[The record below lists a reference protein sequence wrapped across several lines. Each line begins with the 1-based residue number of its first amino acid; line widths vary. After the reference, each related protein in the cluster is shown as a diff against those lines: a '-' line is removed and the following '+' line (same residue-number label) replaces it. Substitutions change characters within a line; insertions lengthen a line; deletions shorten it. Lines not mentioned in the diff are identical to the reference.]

1 MNVLEDARTI
11 RGFIPPRYLRAATV
25 LNRTGL
31 DVPRSASRIDS
42 NGIFYI
48 SFVYKCISDMWR
60 PRNEPVIGRNIWES
74 ASMYDSFVVDRLIDL
89 WLTEDVGSCDL
100 TVQVMIESDEVG
112 NFLMNAREPMIV
124 SGIEVAMR
132 VFKRYDP
139 TLDVVLRVKDGDKVE
154 NGAVLLEVRGLARS
168 VLTAERTALN
178 IAQRMSGIANETS
191 RYVAAIAG
199 TKARLV
205 DTRKTTPG
213 LRMLEKHAV
222 TSGGGLNH
230 RLGLDNGVMI
240 KDNHIAICGSI
251 AAAVERARKKL
262 PVLTKLE
269 VECDNLDQVQEAIKA
284 SVDVIMLDNMS
295 VADMVKAVG
304 LIEGRAKVEASGGIR
319 FETIRPIAE
328 TGVDYISTSKITQA
342 APAVDIGLDEA

>member
-1 MNVLEDARTI
+1 
-11 RGFIPPRYLRAATV
+11 
-25 LNRTGL
+25 
-31 DVPRSASRIDS
+31 
-42 NGIFYI
+42 
-48 SFVYKCISDMWR
+48 
-60 PRNEPVIGRNIWES
+60 
-74 ASMYDSFVVDRLIDL
+74 MYDAFVVDRLVDL
-89 WLTEDVGSCDL
+89 WLTEDIGYCDL
-100 TVQVMIESDEVG
+100 TVQVMIEPDEAG

-139 TLDVVLRVKDGDKVE
+139 TLDVVLCAKDGDKVE
-154 NGAVLLEVRGLARS
+154 RGATLLKVKGRARS

-178 IAQRMSGIANETS
+178 IAQRMSGIANETA
-191 RYVAAIAG
+191 RYVEAIAG
-199 TKARLV
+199 TKARLI

-213 LRMLEKHAV
+213 LRVLEKHAV

-240 KDNHIAICGSI
+240 KDNHIVVCGSI

-269 VECDNLDQVQEAIKA
+269 VECDSLDQVQEAIRA

-295 VADMVKAVG
+295 VADMTKAVG

-319 FETIRPIAE
+319 LETIRPIAE

-342 APAVDIGLDEA
+342 ASAVDIGLDEA